1 MVGFKDY
8 VFFIALPKCF
18 RIYDNYVQ
26 SKSTLKMTVTEEYFY
41 PEERFRLRQLFVF

>member
-8 VFFIALPKCF
+8 AFFIALPKFF
-18 RIYDNYVQ
+18 RIYDSCVQ

-41 PEERFRLRQLFVF
+41 QEERFRLLQLFVF